1 MIDPSRN
8 RVTICSAGLSRTRLT
23 MAVGFLVVNV
33 LRQVSADGLEH
44 VLAFTGMNDE
54 IQALVYKARA
64 AYLES
69 TSRIA

>member
-1 MIDPSRN
+1 MIDPWRN
-8 RVTICSAGLSRTRLT
+8 RVTICSTGLSRTRLT

-33 LRQVSADGLEH
+33 LQQVSADGLEH
-44 VLAFTGMNDE
+44 VLAFTSMNDE